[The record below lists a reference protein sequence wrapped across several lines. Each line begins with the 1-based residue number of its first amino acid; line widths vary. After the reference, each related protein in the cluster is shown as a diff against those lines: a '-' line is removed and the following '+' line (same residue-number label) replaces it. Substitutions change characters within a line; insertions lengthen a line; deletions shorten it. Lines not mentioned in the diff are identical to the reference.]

1 MCKICR
7 NELFRLIGGSIQLI
21 AIMGFDR
28 KIDNPGQIVES
39 WISRFQQLVDER
51 RSDLTGELFESA
63 GFWRDILAFTWDLRT
78 FCGPEEIYQALDK
91 YANGKGVG
99 AFSVEGDAQTIGR
112 KQLGTTIEAF
122 LNFRTQA
129 GPSRGHLRLRQSSA
143 DGKWKAWTFLTSLE
157 DLHNFPEQAGPG
169 RPRYDEE
176 FGHWPGGRKPET
188 EPFDSENPA
197 VAVLG
202 AGQAGLMVAARLQ
215 AFGVNVMVVERNERI
230 GDNWRNRYQS
240 LVLHN
245 QIWGNRF
252 PYLDFPDTWPIY
264 LTKHHMANW
273 LEHYAS
279 LLALNVRT
287 CTRVTSARYDAA
299 GQHWELAVN
308 SGNGDRIIHPRHIV
322 QATGLFDIVN
332 EIPLPG
338 EEHFTGLV
346 FNAEAYRG
354 QLAETGRRVLVVGT
368 GSSGHDV
375 AQDLCESGADVT
387 ILQRSS
393 TCVVSIE
400 PGAARAYSIY
410 AEDGIPTDDAD
421 LVSNSYPLLA
431 LAELH
436 RDLTKRIAEL
446 DRELLDGLINAG
458 FEIDFGEDGSG
469 FLMKYHRYGGGYYVN
484 VGCSDLIVSGK
495 IKVKQGVEI
504 EQLTGNTVIFS
515 DGTREEYD
523 GVIVAAG
530 YKNMSESV
538 RAIMGDDVADKVG
551 PIWGLDNEGEV
562 RGMWRRT
569 GQPGFWLMGGS
580 LQQCRPFSKYLA
592 LQIKASE
599 VGLLPRA

>member
-1 MCKICR
+1 
-7 NELFRLIGGSIQLI
+7 
-21 AIMGFDR
+21 
-28 KIDNPGQIVES
+28 
-39 WISRFQQLVDER
+39 
-51 RSDLTGELFESA
+51 
-63 GFWRDILAFTWDLRT
+63 
-78 FCGPEEIYQALDK
+78 
-91 YANGKGVG
+91 
-99 AFSVEGDAQTIGR
+99 
-112 KQLGTTIEAF
+112 
-122 LNFRTQA
+122 
-129 GPSRGHLRLRQSSA
+129 
-143 DGKWKAWTFLTSLE
+143 
-157 DLHNFPEQAGPG
+157 
-169 RPRYDEE
+169 
-176 FGHWPGGRKPET
+176 
-188 EPFDSENPA
+188 
-197 VAVLG
+197 
-202 AGQAGLMVAARLQ
+202 
-215 AFGVNVMVVERNERI
+215 
-230 GDNWRNRYQS
+230 
-240 LVLHN
+240 
-245 QIWGNRF
+245 
-252 PYLDFPDTWPIY
+252 
-264 LTKHHMANW
+264 
-273 LEHYAS
+273 
-279 LLALNVRT
+279 VRT
-287 CTRVTSARYDAA
+287 GTRVTSARYDAA

-322 QATGLFDIVN
+322 QATGLFNIVN

-354 QLAETGRRVLVVGT
+354 QLAESGCKVLVVGT

-431 LAELH
+431 LVELH

-458 FEIDFGEDGSG
+458 FAIDFGEDDSG
-469 FLMKYHRYGGGYYVN
+469 FLIKYHRYGGGYYVN